1 MRLGDVVRS
10 SVVAG
15 AVVLSGCSS
24 DDTSAGEPTT
34 SKTSVPGTVNVRV
47 QEFAVIPDTTSA
59 PAGEVTFTVTNSGPD
74 DVHEFVVVKTDLAP
88 EALPT
93 ESNGSV
99 DEAGEGIEPVD
110 EIEDIAVGDTQTVAV
125 DLDAG
130 SYVLMCNIYD
140 KAEKESHYQQ
150 GMHTAFTVT

>member
-1 MRLGDVVRS
+1 MRLGDFVRGS
-10 SVVAG
+10 AVAG

-24 DDTSAGEPTT
+24 DDTSASAPTT
-34 SKTSVPGTVNVRV
+34 SSASVPGNVNVRV
-47 QEFAVIPDTTSA
+47 QEFAVIPDATSA
-59 PAGEVTFTVTNSGPD
+59 PTGEVTFTVTNTGPD

-93 ESNGSV
+93 EANGSV
-99 DEAGEGIEPVD
+99 DETGEGIEPVD

>member
-1 MRLGDVVRS
+1 MRLGDFVRGTF
-10 SVVAG
+10 VAG
-15 AVVLSGCSS
+15 AVALSGCSS
-24 DDTSAGEPTT
+24 DDDSASTPTT
-34 SKTSVPGTVNVRV
+34 SAAAFAGTVNVTV

-59 PAGEVTFTVTNSGPD
+59 PAGEVTFSVTNTGPD

-99 DEAGEGIEPVD
+99 DETGAGIEPVD
-110 EIEDIAVGDTQTVAV
+110 EIEDIAVGDTQSVMA
-125 DLDAG
+125 DLEAG

-150 GMHTAFTVT
+150 GMHTGFTVT

>member
-1 MRLGDVVRS
+1 MRLGDFVRS

-15 AVVLSGCSS
+15 AVALSGCSS
-24 DDTSAGEPTT
+24 DDTSASAPTT
-34 SKTSVPGTVNVRV
+34 SSRSVPGAVNVRV
-47 QEFAVIPDTTSA
+47 QEFAVIPDPASA
-59 PAGEVTFTVTNSGPD
+59 PAGGVTFTVTNTGPD

-93 ESNGSV
+93 EANGSV
-99 DEAGEGIEPVD
+99 DEAGKGIEPVD
-110 EIEDIAVGDTQTVAV
+110 EIEDIPVGTTQTVAV
-125 DLDAG
+125 DLDTG